1 MKKITTGTR
10 RLDEM
15 LEIAVKSHIGGGGN
29 SYLTAIWARR

>member
-1 MKKITTGTR
+1 MKKITTGIR

-15 LEIAVKSHIGGGGN
+15 LEIAVKSHIGGGN